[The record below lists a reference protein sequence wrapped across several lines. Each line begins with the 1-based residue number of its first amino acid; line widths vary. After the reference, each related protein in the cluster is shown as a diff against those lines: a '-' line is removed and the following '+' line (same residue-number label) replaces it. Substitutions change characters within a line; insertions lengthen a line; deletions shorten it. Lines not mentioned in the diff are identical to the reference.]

1 MCLERR
7 FEKTV
12 MTVMA
17 VDAFVLEVMGVRQ
30 SQRMM
35 WNWVLFSL
43 WVHGIELR
51 LLGVGANKLT
61 C

>member
-1 MCLERR
+1 
-7 FEKTV
+7 